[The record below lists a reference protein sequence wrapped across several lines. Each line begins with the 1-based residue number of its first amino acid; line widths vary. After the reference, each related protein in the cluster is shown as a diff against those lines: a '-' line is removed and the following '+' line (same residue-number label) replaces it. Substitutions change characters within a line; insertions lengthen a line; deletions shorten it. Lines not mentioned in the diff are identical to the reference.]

1 MGLGAEE
8 VKAIM
13 VDSEDTR
20 GWYCSVAAALD
31 EEEGGAKQREG
42 AEEACSV
49 ESLLSGHLHQ
59 DDWTATE
66 LAEAARKGWSLLW
79 SAPTSLPL
87 LLTSCCV
94 PPSCSFTL
102 SCLSNIISNP
112 GDTFR
117 KVVTGLSK

>member
-31 EEEGGAKQREG
+31 EEEGGAKQGEG

-49 ESLLSGHLHQ
+49 ESLLSGHLHW
-59 DDWTATE
+59 DNWTATALSWQRLPE
-66 LAEAARKGWSLLW
+66 KAGLCSGLL
-79 SAPTSLPL
+79 
-87 LLTSCCV
+87 
-94 PPSCSFTL
+94 PPPFL
-102 SCLSNIISNP
+102 SS
-112 GDTFR
+112 
-117 KVVTGLSK
+117 